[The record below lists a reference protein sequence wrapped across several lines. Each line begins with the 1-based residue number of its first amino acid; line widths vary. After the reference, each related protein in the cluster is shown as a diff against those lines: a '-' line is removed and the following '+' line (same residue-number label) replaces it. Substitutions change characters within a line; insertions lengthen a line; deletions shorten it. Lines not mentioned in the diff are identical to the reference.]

1 MTREDEKYCLEEM
14 AKGNRQAFEWLF
26 LTWYPKLL
34 DFFVRFLGN
43 WGGQDLA
50 YDLAQDVFMDVWTSR
65 KKFSRVNSFSAYI
78 FQMARFKLY
87 NHFDKSAVKSRFREE
102 LLAKG
107 AFAAP
112 SVEPIMYAMEP
123 EKLIWDEV
131 KTMPPKRRRVFIM
144 SRFLGYSNEQIAEEM
159 DIDKRTV
166 ENHLT
171 TALSALRK
179 VVK

>member
-1 MTREDEKYCLEEM
+1 
-14 AKGNRQAFEWLF
+14 
-26 LTWYPKLL
+26 
-34 DFFVRFLGN
+34 
-43 WGGQDLA
+43 
-50 YDLAQDVFMDVWTSR
+50 
-65 KKFSRVNSFSAYI
+65 
-78 FQMARFKLY
+78 MARFKLY

-112 SVEPIMYAMEP
+112 SVEPIMYAMET